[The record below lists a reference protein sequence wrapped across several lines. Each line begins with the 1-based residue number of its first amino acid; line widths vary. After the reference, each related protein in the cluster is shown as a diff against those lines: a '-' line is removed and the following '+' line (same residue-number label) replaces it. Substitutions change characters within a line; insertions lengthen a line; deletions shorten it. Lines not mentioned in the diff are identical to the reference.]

1 MKNATLMTALLAA
14 ASLTVATGAWA
25 ETGSKNSRDAAV
37 RNAEAEYKMDKATCD
52 KLSGNAK
59 DVCIEVA
66 KGQEKVAKAEAE
78 AAYDNTPKARE
89 KVRVA
94 RADAAYDVAKEKCDD
109 LAGNA
114 KDVCVK
120 EAKASHVKAL
130 ADAKVERTVSEERLD
145 ASDRTMAARREAA
158 EDKREADYKV
168 AVEKCDALAGTA
180 KDACI
185 REAKSRFRRTM

>member
-25 ETGSKNSRDAAV
+25 ETASKNSRDAAV
-37 RNAEAEYKMDKATCD
+37 RNAEAEYKIDKATCD
-52 KLSGNAK
+52 TLSGNAK

-78 AAYDNTPKARE
+78 AAHDNTPKARE

-94 RADAAYDVAKEKCDD
+94 RADAAYEVAKEKCDD

-114 KDVCVK
+114 KDVCIK
-120 EAKASHVKAL
+120 EAKAAHVKAL
-130 ADAKVERTVSEERLD
+130 ADAKVERTASEERLD
-145 ASDRTMAARREAA
+145 ASDKTMAARREAT